1 MKFDDIFSTQQS
13 AEGNTITDFFGVDT
27 NKMVS
32 WVKYLVKLSRQDD
45 VLDPDIVIAAMA
57 VTETKEEL
65 AVLQH
70 LVLKATMS
78 EIMST
83 AEESA
88 RLLDWTREA
97 LENMSEDAQAQY
109 AEFMVTQL
117 LESGDLNLD
126 DFDVE

>member
-1 MKFDDIFSTQQS
+1 MKFDDIFNSQQS
-13 AEGNTITDFFGVDT
+13 TEGTTITDFFGVDT
-27 NKMVS
+27 DKMVS
-32 WVKYLVKLSRQDD
+32 WVKDIVKLSRQDD
-45 VLDPDIVIAAMA
+45 VLDTDIVIAAMA

-83 AEESA
+83 ADESA

-97 LENMSEDAQAQY
+97 LESMSEDAQAQY
-109 AEFMVTQL
+109 AEFMVGKL
-117 LESGDLNLD
+117 LESGEINFE
-126 DFDVE
+126 DFDDE

>member
-1 MKFDDIFSTQQS
+1 MKFDDIFRTQQS
-13 AEGNTITDFFGVDT
+13 TEETTITDFFGVDT
-27 NKMVS
+27 DKMVS
-32 WVKYLVKLSRQDD
+32 WVKDVVKLTRQED
-45 VLDPDIVIAAMA
+45 VLDTDIVIAAMA

-83 AEESA
+83 ADESA

-97 LENMSEDAQAQY
+97 LESMSEEAQAQY
-109 AEFMVTQL
+109 AEFMLGKL
-117 LESGDLNLD
+117 LENGDINFD
-126 DFDVE
+126 DFDDE

>member
-1 MKFDDIFSTQQS
+1 MKFDDIFSAQQS
-13 AEGNTITDFFGVDT
+13 TEGTTITDFFGVDT
-27 NKMVS
+27 DKMVS
-32 WVKYLVKLSRQDD
+32 WVKDVVKLSRQED
-45 VLDPDIVIAAMA
+45 VLDTDIVIAAMA

-83 AEESA
+83 ADESA

-97 LENMSEDAQAQY
+97 LESMSEEAQAQY
-109 AEFMVTQL
+109 AEFMLGKL
-117 LESGDLNLD
+117 LENGDINFD
-126 DFDVE
+126 DFDDE

>member
-1 MKFDDIFSTQQS
+1 MKFDDIFSAQQS
-13 AEGNTITDFFGVDT
+13 TEGTTITDFFGVDT
-27 NKMVS
+27 DKMVS
-32 WVKYLVKLSRQDD
+32 WVKDIVKLSRQDD
-45 VLDPDIVIAAMA
+45 VLDTDIVIAAMA

-83 AEESA
+83 ADESA

-97 LENMSEDAQAQY
+97 LESMSEDAQAQY
-109 AEFMVTQL
+109 AEFMVGKL
-117 LESGDLNLD
+117 LESGEINFE
-126 DFDVE
+126 DFDDE

>member
-1 MKFDDIFSTQQS
+1 MKFDDIFSAQQS
-13 AEGNTITDFFGVDT
+13 TEGTTITDYFGVDT
-27 NKMVS
+27 DKMVS
-32 WVKYLVKLSRQDD
+32 WVKDVVKLSRQED
-45 VLDPDIVIAAMA
+45 VLDTDIVIAAMA

-83 AEESA
+83 ADESA

-97 LENMSEDAQAQY
+97 LESMSEEAQAQY
-109 AEFMVTQL
+109 AEFMVGKL
-117 LESGDLNLD
+117 LENGDINFD
-126 DFDVE
+126 DFDDE

>member
-13 AEGNTITDFFGVDT
+13 AEGSTITDFFGVDT

-32 WVKYLVKLSRQDD
+32 WVKDIVKLSRQDD
-45 VLDPDIVIAAMA
+45 VLDTDIVIAAMA

-109 AEFMVTQL
+109 AEFMVTKL
-117 LESGDLNLD
+117 LESGDINLD

>member
-1 MKFDDIFSTQQS
+1 MKFDDIFSAQQS
-13 AEGNTITDFFGVDT
+13 TEGTTITDFFGVDT
-27 NKMVS
+27 DKMVS
-32 WVKYLVKLSRQDD
+32 WVKDIVKLSRQED
-45 VLDPDIVIAAMA
+45 VLDTDIVIAAMA

-83 AEESA
+83 ADESA

-97 LENMSEDAQAQY
+97 LESMSEDAQAQY
-109 AEFMVTQL
+109 AEFMVGKL
-117 LESGDLNLD
+117 LESGEINFE
-126 DFDVE
+126 DFDDE

>member
-1 MKFDDIFSTQQS
+1 MKFDDIFSAQQS
-13 AEGNTITDFFGVDT
+13 TEGTTITDFFGVDT
-27 NKMVS
+27 DKMVS
-32 WVKYLVKLSRQDD
+32 WVKDVVKLSRQED
-45 VLDPDIVIAAMA
+45 VLDTDIVIAAMA

-83 AEESA
+83 ADESA

-97 LENMSEDAQAQY
+97 LESMSEEAQAQY
-109 AEFMVTQL
+109 AEFMVGKL
-117 LESGDLNLD
+117 LENGDINFD
-126 DFDVE
+126 DFDDE

>member
-1 MKFDDIFSTQQS
+1 MKFDDIFSAQQS
-13 AEGNTITDFFGVDT
+13 TEGTTITDFFGVDT
-27 NKMVS
+27 DKMVS
-32 WVKYLVKLSRQDD
+32 WVKDVVKLSRQED
-45 VLDPDIVIAAMA
+45 VLDTDIVIAAMA

-83 AEESA
+83 ADETA

-97 LENMSEDAQAQY
+97 LETMGEEAQSQY
-109 AEFMVTQL
+109 AEFMVGKL
-117 LESGDLNLD
+117 LENGDINFD
-126 DFDVE
+126 DFDDE

>member
-1 MKFDDIFSTQQS
+1 MKFDDIFSPQEST
-13 AEGNTITDFFGVDT
+13 EGKTITDFFGVDT
-27 NKMVS
+27 DKMVS
-32 WVKYLVKLSRQDD
+32 WVKDVVKLSRQED
-45 VLDPDIVIAAMA
+45 VLDTDIVIAAMA

-83 AEESA
+83 ADESA

-97 LENMSEDAQAQY
+97 LENMSEEAQAQY
-109 AEFMVTQL
+109 AEFMVGKL
-117 LESGDLNLD
+117 LENGDINFE
-126 DFDVE
+126 DFDDE

>member
-1 MKFDDIFSTQQS
+1 MKFDDIFNSQQS
-13 AEGNTITDFFGVDT
+13 TEGTTITDFFGVDT
-27 NKMVS
+27 DKMVS
-32 WVKYLVKLSRQDD
+32 WVKDIVKLSRQED
-45 VLDPDIVIAAMA
+45 VLDTDIVIAAMA

-83 AEESA
+83 ADESA

-97 LENMSEDAQAQY
+97 LESMSEDAQAQY
-109 AEFMVTQL
+109 AEFMVGKL
-117 LESGDLNLD
+117 LESGEINFE
-126 DFDVE
+126 DFDDE